1 MGVPTTRSHI
11 MCVLLLSSL
20 IAADSHTGTDSAR
33 NLIRSH
39 RPRGRKLRMHPA
51 PLPDL
56 AVSGWLLPLL
66 AHPGLPTSGQV
77 ARAGLPLARGGPTCA
92 RGQGGRCRRA
102 ARRGAASANRLAAQR
117 AAGARVVK
125 SHANRR

>member
-1 MGVPTTRSHI
+1 
-11 MCVLLLSSL
+11 MCVVLLSAF
-20 IAADSHTGTDSAR
+20 IAAYSDTGTDRAALAILSAR
-33 NLIRSH
+33 IARA
-39 RPRGRKLRMHPA
+39 GRELRMHPA
-51 PLPDL
+51 PLPVH
-56 AVSGWLLPLL
+56 AVSGWLLPVL
-66 AHPGLPTSGQV
+66 AHPGRPTSGQV

-102 ARRGAASANRLAAQR
+102 ARRRAASANRHAALR